1 MVSLESELKMV
12 LKTGKVIIGSK
23 QTIKYVKLGKA
34 KMVILAANAPPNIRN
49 DILYYAKLSNIPVY
63 IYKGTSVDLG
73 VLCGK
78 PFMVSAITILDE
90 GESRILELVEKSETE
105 GRGEK

>member
-12 LKTGKVIIGSK
+12 LKTGKVVLGSK
-23 QTIKYVKLGKA
+23 QAIKYVKLGKA
-34 KMVILAANAPPNIRN
+34 KMVILAANAPPNIKS

-90 GESRILELVEKSETE
+90 GESKILELAGKPETE
-105 GRGEK
+105 EGGEK

>member
-1 MVSLESELKMV
+1 MVSFESELRMV
-12 LKTGKVIIGSK
+12 LKTGKVVLGSK

-34 KMVILAANAPPNIRN
+34 KMVILAANAPPNIKN

-73 VLCGK
+73 TLCGK

-90 GESRILELVEKSETE
+90 GDSRILELAEESEAKE
-105 GRGEK
+105 GGGR